1 MPLLS
6 VQHMHLHTALW
17 RASVLVCALQA
28 HYSEGSSCQF
38 LIHQEHEGS
47 REHGLEQLGFKA
59 FVESHYSKALDSL
72 VKKIE
77 NIPKT
82 PQGSVFWV

>member
-6 VQHMHLHTALW
+6 VQHVHLHTALW
-17 RASVLVCALQA
+17 RTSVLVCALQA

-59 FVESHYSKALDSL
+59 FVESHYSKASERKE
-72 VKKIE
+72 VGKK
-77 NIPKT
+77 
-82 PQGSVFWV
+82 